1 MTGGALGWKLRWLG
15 YLLRRVRTS
24 LALRGWRGT
33 LARIGQALRPP
44 AMQGE
49 ALDLLPLDAPFEPFA
64 MPTAA
69 APRVSVI
76 IPVHGQLAHTL
87 ACLRSIACHGAAA
100 PFELIVVDDASPDDS
115 AATLA
120 RIDGLRLLRNPHNL
134 GFIGSCNAGAAAARG
149 EFLLFLN
156 NDTQVTPGWL
166 DALLACFADDPDCGI
181 AGARLVY
188 PDGRLQEAGALVF
201 ADGSAWN
208 VGRFEDRDD
217 PRFAYR
223 REVDY
228 VSGAALM
235 IPRALFAEL
244 GGFDTRYAPAYYED
258 ADLAFA
264 TRARGRKVV
273 YQPASLIVHDEGT
286 SAGTDLDAGMKR
298 HQRPNQARFVA
309 KWQAALASQP
319 PPGTP
324 LDRAVHWRRRGRVL
338 VVDVT
343 TPEASRDSGSLRLI
357 EILRLLHAQG
367 WAVSFLPEDGRAD
380 AAARVALGAFGVE
393 VLSKPWIRH
402 LPDWLRRHGRELHA
416 VMLCRHTVAGTYAA
430 PVRRYAPQ
438 ARLLFDTVDLH
449 FLRERRAAER
459 SGDAALARQAEASRR
474 SELDLIA
481 RSDVSFVVS
490 AYEHELLR
498 QALPQARIEVLS
510 NIHRVHPGGGR
521 PHAERR
527 DLVFIGGWQHPPNAD
542 AIDWIAGEILPRL
555 REALPDI
562 RVHLLGDLP
571 AAVRT
576 RLAAVPG
583 LVAHGRVAALE
594 PWLDGCLAALA
605 PLRFGAG
612 VKGKI
617 NTAMSH
623 GLPVIAT
630 ALAIEGMHLTPG
642 HDVLLAEDAAGFAA
656 AALQLSRDGALWQR
670 LAEHGRDNVRR
681 YFSPQTAAAVLE
693 RALA

>member
-1 MTGGALGWKLRWLG
+1 MTGGALGWKLRRLG

-49 ALDLLPLDAPFEPFA
+49 ALDLLPLDAPFAPFA
-64 MPTAA
+64 VPTAA

-87 ACLRSIACHGAAA
+87 TCLRSIARHGAAA

-156 NDTQVTPGWL
+156 NDTQVTAGWL
-166 DALLACFADDPDCGI
+166 DALLACFADCPDCGI

-188 PDGRLQEAGALVF
+188 PDGRLQEAGGLVF

-264 TRARGRKVV
+264 VRARGRKVV

-286 SAGTDLDAGMKR
+286 SAGTDLDTGMKR
-298 HQRPNQARFVA
+298 FQTINQARFVA
-309 KWQAALASQP
+309 KWQAALATQP
-319 PPGTP
+319 PPGMPIAQAIRHGQPHILFMDALMPDAT
-324 LDRAVHWRRRGRVL
+324 
-338 VVDVT
+338 
-343 TPEASRDSGSLRLI
+343 RDAGSVQTLGL
-357 EILRLLHAQG
+357 LRLLREAG
-367 WAVSFLPEDGRAD
+367 WHVSFMADNRRATPQDIHHLGQLGVETLCHPWSPALPEWLHREGRNLRAILVSRYYV
-380 AAARVALGAFGVE
+380 AA
-393 VLSKPWIRH
+393 PH
-402 LPDWLRRHGRELHA
+402 LPLFRRHA
-416 VMLCRHTVAGTYAA
+416 S
-430 PVRRYAPQ
+430 Q
-438 ARLLFDTVDLH
+438 ARLILEVADLH
-449 FLRERRAAER
+449 FLREQRAATLA
-459 SGDAALARQAEASRR
+459 GDAALQRQAEQTRR
-474 SELDLIA
+474 QELATISACDVVLVTSSVEQALLQRELPSTRVILLPNMHEVRGPGPAYAA
-481 RSDVSFVVS
+481 RSGLLFV
-490 AYEHELLR
+490 
-498 QALPQARIEVLS
+498 
-510 NIHRVHPGGGR
+510 GGFG
-521 PHAERR
+521 
-527 DLVFIGGWQHPPNAD
+527 HPPNVD
-542 AIDWIAGEILPRL
+542 AVNWLINDIFPRV
-555 REALPDI
+555 RAKRPDI
-562 RVHLLGDLP
+562 TLHLVGAMPED
-571 AAVRT
+571 AVT
-576 RLAAVPG
+576 RLQGPG
-583 LVAHGRVAALE
+583 IVIHGRVAELSAM
-594 PWLDGCLAALA
+594 LDTCRIALA

-617 NTAMSH
+617 NVAMSH
-623 GLPVIAT
+623 GLPVVAT
-630 ALAIEGMHLTPG
+630 TLAAEGMHLIDG
-642 HDVLLAEDAAGFAA
+642 ENALLADDAANFADA
-656 AALQLSRDGALWQR
+656 ILRLYADEALWMR
-670 LAEHGRDNVRR
+670 LSSAGLENVRR
-681 YFSPQTAAAVLE
+681 YFSIE
-693 RALA
+693 RARAALLEALA

>member
-1 MTGGALGWKLRWLG
+1 MTGGALGWKLRRLG

-264 TRARGRKVV
+264 VRARGRKVV

-286 SAGTDLDAGMKR
+286 SAGTDLDTGMKR
-298 HQRPNQARFVA
+298 FQTINQARFVA
-309 KWQAALASQP
+309 KWQAALATQP
-319 PPGTP
+319 PPGMPIAQAIRHGQPHILFMDALMPDAT
-324 LDRAVHWRRRGRVL
+324 
-338 VVDVT
+338 
-343 TPEASRDSGSLRLI
+343 RDAGSVQTLGL
-357 EILRLLHAQG
+357 LRLLREAG
-367 WAVSFLPEDGRAD
+367 WHVSFMADNRRATPQDIHHLGQLGVETLCHPWSPALPEWLHREGRNLRAILVSRYYV
-380 AAARVALGAFGVE
+380 AA
-393 VLSKPWIRH
+393 PH
-402 LPDWLRRHGRELHA
+402 LPLFRRHA
-416 VMLCRHTVAGTYAA
+416 S
-430 PVRRYAPQ
+430 Q
-438 ARLLFDTVDLH
+438 ARLILEVADLH
-449 FLRERRAAER
+449 FLREQRAATLA
-459 SGDAALARQAEASRR
+459 GDAALQRQAEQTRR
-474 SELDLIA
+474 QELATISACDVVLVTSSVEQALLQRELPSTRVILLPNMHEVRGPGPAYAA
-481 RSDVSFVVS
+481 RSGLLFV
-490 AYEHELLR
+490 
-498 QALPQARIEVLS
+498 
-510 NIHRVHPGGGR
+510 GGFG
-521 PHAERR
+521 
-527 DLVFIGGWQHPPNAD
+527 HPPNVD
-542 AIDWIAGEILPRL
+542 AVNWLINDIFPRV
-555 REALPDI
+555 RAKRPDI
-562 RVHLLGDLP
+562 TLHLVGAMPED
-571 AAVRT
+571 AVT
-576 RLAAVPG
+576 RLQGPG
-583 LVAHGRVAALE
+583 IVIHGRVAELSAM
-594 PWLDGCLAALA
+594 LDTCRIALA

-617 NTAMSH
+617 NVAMSH
-623 GLPVIAT
+623 GLPVVAT
-630 ALAIEGMHLTPG
+630 TLAAEGMHLIDG
-642 HDVLLAEDAAGFAA
+642 ENALLADDAANFADA
-656 AALQLSRDGALWQR
+656 ILRLYADEALWMR
-670 LAEHGRDNVRR
+670 LSSAGLENVRR
-681 YFSPQTAAAVLE
+681 YFSIE
-693 RALA
+693 RARAALLEALA